1 MTFDPRQLFL
11 VDALG
16 AVVTAVLLT
25 AVVAQFERA
34 FGIPSRVV
42 YVLAAIAAGFAVYSF
57 TCYLTRPGNWPTFLR
72 MIAIANLSYCVL
84 TLIVLFVYRFDVT
97 ALGIGYFVGEVAIV
111 AGLVVFELL
120 TVRRAADR

>member
-1 MTFDPRQLFL
+1 VTFDPRQLFL

-57 TCYLTRPGNWPTFLR
+57 TCYLTRPRNWPKFLR
-72 MIAIANLSYCVL
+72 MIAIANLSYCLL
-84 TLIVLFVYRFDVT
+84 TLIVLFVYRFEVT